1 MSSMKVP
8 ALLLMAYFLLSIFLH
23 PCLSLGLQNT
33 SNQITEAYRNDAK
46 AIDQG
51 IAYMLMLIA
60 LVLTYLIH

>member
-1 MSSMKVP
+1 MTSMKVP

-23 PCLSLGLQNT
+23 PCLSLGLQNI
-33 SNQITEAYRNDAK
+33 SEITEAYRNDAK